1 MPVIVTSR
9 FIRTPIRRAMWAR
22 LAQDILRQ
30 VRRPRAELGVHVV
43 GDRRM
48 RQLNKRYR
56 KQDKSTDVLAFPM
69 QEGPG
74 PRTDLLGDVVISL
87 PTAQRQAK
95 ESNHSLDRELTGL
108 LVHGVLH
115 LCGYDHELGDAEARR
130 MQRREHAILCRVSRR
145 NLVQIGGR

>member
-1 MPVIVTSR
+1 
-9 FIRTPIRRAMWAR
+9 
-22 LAQDILRQ
+22 
-30 VRRPRAELGVHVV
+30 
-43 GDRRM
+43 M

-56 KQDKSTDVLAFPM
+56 KQDKSTDVLAFPI

-95 ESNHSLDRELTGL
+95 ESNHSLDRELAVL

-115 LCGYDHELGDAEARR
+115 LCGYDHERGGAEARR
-130 MQRREHAILCRVSRR
+130 MQRRERAILCLVSRK
-145 NLVQIGGR
+145 NLVRIGGR

>member
-1 MPVIVTSR
+1 
-9 FIRTPIRRAMWAR
+9 MWAR